1 MGLAIGRKVA
11 QTELDPQEYSAL
23 AATAKKNKL
32 TIKEALRKAALQWV
46 QENSGINPNDPIF
59 IIKPLD
65 RGKGREN
72 ASNEVDK
79 TLYGCARA

>member
-1 MGLAIGRKVA
+1 MA

-23 AATAKKNKL
+23 AAAAKKNKL

-59 IIKPLD
+59 RIKPVD
-65 RGKGREN
+65 WEKETEN
-72 ASNEVDK
+72 SSKEVDN
-79 TLYGCARA
+79 TLYE